1 MRHTNSYETILLL
14 FIPVHSGLYRPTDTF
29 FWFKSNQKLDALLE
43 EQQERRSPE
52 PALVPTGLERVLL
65 GQIRK
70 LLLHVAG

>member
-14 FIPVHSGLYRPTDTF
+14 FILVHCGLYLPTDAF
-29 FWFKSNQKLDALLE
+29 FWFKSNQKLDTLLE

-52 PALVPTGLERVLL
+52 LALVLTGLEGVLL